1 MKEEDIEKAAVE
13 TAKKVCSDF
22 YEAYAF
28 ASGFKVGA
36 NWHINSVWHKAEEL
50 PQLNACFLAQIG
62 NDSFD
67 TFIMAVEADR
77 WKRWCKG
84 LDIVRWAYIED
95 LLPNTE
101 D

>member
-50 PQLNACFLAQIG
+50 SQLNAWF
-62 NDSFD
+62 
-67 TFIMAVEADR
+67 
-77 WKRWCKG
+77 
-84 LDIVRWAYIED
+84 
-95 LLPNTE
+95 
-101 D
+101 